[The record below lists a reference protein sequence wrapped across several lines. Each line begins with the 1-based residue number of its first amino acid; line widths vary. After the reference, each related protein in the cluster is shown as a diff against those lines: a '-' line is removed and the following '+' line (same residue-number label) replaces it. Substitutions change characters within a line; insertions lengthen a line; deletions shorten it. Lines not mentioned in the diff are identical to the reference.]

1 MYLSKWTF
9 WALVDLINAIGVLP
23 EVVSHHLLT
32 EQFEPS
38 IVIIDY
44 EQPRLFVVERQRF
57 LFSELLLFLESI
69 ARLTILE
76 VLCFSWS
83 YLYLL
88 VIEATRDLV
97 AGEVE
102 ADLFRVVEL
111 EDKEIL
117 FINPQQVA
125 VFKLKD

>member
-1 MYLSKWTF
+1 L
-9 WALVDLINAIGVLP
+9 
-23 EVVSHHLLT
+23 
-32 EQFEPS
+32 
-38 IVIIDY
+38 
-44 EQPRLFVVERQRF
+44 R
-57 LFSELLLFLESI
+57 
-69 ARLTILE
+69 
-76 VLCFSWS
+76 FSWS
-83 YLYLL
+83 NLYLL

>member
-1 MYLSKWTF
+1 
-9 WALVDLINAIGVLP
+9 VLP

-57 LFSELLLFLESI
+57 IFSELLLLLESI

-111 EDKEIL
+111 EDIEIL